1 MAVAFSLDRYGD
13 MIQDY
18 VLNARLCGAT
28 PLGTKLEP
36 LLPTGN
42 LALHLQVQS
51 LSPLLSGTCQ
61 SSMAVHKYAAG
72 GLQ

>member
-1 MAVAFSLDRYGD
+1 MMAVAFSLDRYGD

-28 PLGTKLEP
+28 TLGTK